1 MRVVV
6 TGDGFGGI
14 SGAAG
19 ARRWWRRSL
28 THCDGTVRPGLV
40 RELDSHLQC
49 DDRPRKDGRP
59 RVMAAISG
67 YLLSLP
73 PPLTSVSSSPRQT
86 NTKANTKTNTNTNTK
101 TRVMAAISGYLLS
114 LPPPLTSVSSSP
126 RQTNTKA
133 KTNKNTNTSPQCDQ
147 VKLKSCAFAGVD
159 QYSPSL
165 EGREGDNQLCGSAA
179 GDNGLLRLTLTIGHL
194 PRLLTLHYCCAIHP

>member
-73 PPLTSVSSSPRQT
+73 PPLTSVSSSTRQT
-86 NTKANTKTNTNTNTK
+86 NTKANTNN
-101 TRVMAAISGYLLS
+101 
-114 LPPPLTSVSSSP
+114 
-126 RQTNTKA
+126 
-133 KTNKNTNTSPQCDQ
+133 NTNTSPQCDQ

>member
-49 DDRPRKDGRP
+49 DDRPRKDGRA

-73 PPLTSVSSSPRQT
+73 PLTTSST
-86 NTKANTKTNTNTNTK
+86 ITITITITINNF
-101 TRVMAAISGYLLS
+101 V
-114 LPPPLTSVSSSP
+114 
-126 RQTNTKA
+126 
-133 KTNKNTNTSPQCDQ
+133 
-147 VKLKSCAFAGVD
+147 
-159 QYSPSL
+159 
-165 EGREGDNQLCGSAA
+165 LCKKE
-179 GDNGLLRLTLTIGHL
+179 HHF
-194 PRLLTLHYCCAIHP
+194 P